1 MPSPEFIVHSDFQS
15 VLEACIWHHCLDIVC
30 TGLKLAT
37 CTGTF
42 MSDPNSVTR
51 YCFTPFAAYIADLLE
66 QLMIACITKSVSP
79 ISFAKQNQFGD
90 GIPYAPQDGE
100 LTLEKLWEL
109 CATIDPW
116 RLQEFLAAAK
126 KAHLSGVQ
134 LPFWCDWR
142 FSNPSIFLIGELLH
156 TAHKFFFDHPF
167 KWCKEVLGHDKL
179 DTRYHMQH
187 RWVGTCHFNGVSHV
201 KQMTGRDHQDL
212 QWTVVATIASFAEP
226 DFVCAMCAI
235 VDFIYQAQAPM
246 FTPSSIHAMEEA
258 LLEFHACKDAILQA
272 GARRGKSK
280 EIDHFHIPKLEVLQ
294 SFGRSIHNV
303 GCLIQYTTDVS
314 EYLLK
319 THCKDPF
326 TRTNRQ
332 RTAFTKQVVLLLDQE
347 ESIHH
352 FDLYSLLLERNANL
366 TNDPC
371 SVSDDPRYI
380 DPTLDWVQRVAPDE
394 VTYFHGPRSFRN
406 HFLAGMLSD
415 NSKSALHVTIKA
427 DFADKSSRYVAE
439 MYCLFDFPDLLC
451 MYIDNQPGD
460 DSYLHSCLLKGW
472 NKFRLQ
478 LQSRLHPLNIIPS
491 QQVQALSPS
500 EEFPFGKCDAILVDY
515 TPPTGSPSKCAV
527 CYAVTFAFS
536 LFSGCCHSSMRYIRL
551 LIEGFDPPH

>member
-1 MPSPEFIVHSDFQS
+1 MP
-15 VLEACIWHHCLDIVC
+15 
-30 TGLKLAT
+30 LA
-37 CTGTF
+37 
-42 MSDPNSVTR
+42 V
-51 YCFTPFAAYIADLLE
+51 YIADLPE
-66 QLMIACITKSVSP
+66 QLMIACVTKSVSP

-90 GIPYAPQDGE
+90 GIPYVPRDGE

-109 CATIDPW
+109 CVTIDPW

-134 LPFWCDWR
+134 LPFWRDWQ

-167 KWCKEVLGHDKL
+167 KWCKEVLGHDEL
-179 DTRYHMQH
+179 DTHYRMQH
-187 RWVGTCHFNGVSHV
+187 RWVGTRHFNGVSHV
-201 KQMTGRDHQDL
+201 KQMTGRDHRDL
-212 QWTVVATIASFAEP
+212 QQTVVATIAGFAEP
-226 DFVCAMCAI
+226 DFVRAMCAI
-235 VDFIYQAQAPM
+235 VDFIYQAQAPT

-258 LLEFHACKDAILQA
+258 LLEFHACKDTILQA

-280 EIDHFHIPKLEVLQ
+280 EIDHFHIPKLKVLQ
-294 SFGRSIHNV
+294 SFGCSIRNV
-303 GCLIQYTTDVS
+303 GCLIQYTADVS

-326 TRTNRQ
+326 TCTNRQ
-332 RTAFTKQVVLLLDQE
+332 RTAFTKQVVLLLDRE
-347 ESIHH
+347 ESICR

-371 SVSDDPRYI
+371 SASDDPRYI
-380 DPTLDWVQRVAPDE
+380 DPTLDWVQCVAPDE
-394 VTYFHGPRSFRN
+394 VTYLHGPRSFHN

-415 NSKSALHVTIKA
+415 NFKSALHVTIKA
-427 DFADKSSRYVAE
+427 DFANKSSHYVAE
-439 MYCLFDFPDLLC
+439 MYRLFDFPDLLHT
-451 MYIDNQPGD
+451 YIDNRPGD
-460 DSYLHSCLLKGW
+460 DSYLHGRLLKGW

-478 LQSRLHPLNIIPS
+478 LQLHLHPLNIIPS

-536 LFSGCCHSSMRYIRL
+536 LFSGCCHSSMRYICL